1 MSTKRVAFVNTVTTL
16 PSVFKALVNELAP
29 QLDVFSIVDES
40 LLQNTI
46 RSGELT
52 KPTIL
57 RLVNYLSMAQQAG
70 ADIVMVTC
78 SSIGPAADIGRSLVD
93 IPVLRVDEAMAER
106 ALECGSRIGVAATL
120 STTLKPTADL
130 IQRKASEAGKQVTI
144 VSKVCTGAFE
154 ALSAGDTNLHDCLV
168 AQGLKELMSQVDVVV
183 LAQASMARVLSTLA
197 ADVVHAP
204 VLSSPE
210 LAVLSARK
218 ALKLP
223 QLARAGA

>member
-1 MSTKRVAFVNTVTTL
+1 MSSKRVAFVNTVTTL

-130 IQRKASEAGKQVTI
+130 IQRKASEAGKHVTI

-183 LAQASMARVLSTLA
+183 LAQASMARIVDSLAPSEKTL
-197 ADVVHAP
+197 P
-204 VLSSPE
+204 IFSSPR
-210 LAVLSARK
+210 LAVER
-218 ALKLP
+218 
-223 QLARAGA
+223 LAKMVETNELTGVK

>member
-1 MSTKRVAFVNTVTTL
+1 MSSKRIAFVNTVSTL
-16 PSVFKALVNELAP
+16 PAVFKGLVNELAP
-29 QLDVFSIVDES
+29 QLDVFNIVDES

-70 ADIVMVTC
+70 ADMVMVTC
-78 SSIGPAADIGRSLVD
+78 SSIGPAADIGRSLVG

-106 ALECGSRIGVAATL
+106 ALEHGSRIGVLATL

-130 IQRKASEAGKQVTI
+130 IQRKAAEASKQVT
-144 VSKVCTGAFE
+144 VFSKVCAGAFE
-154 ALSAGDTNLHDCLV
+154 ALSAGDTGLHDRLV

-183 LAQASMARVLSTLA
+183 LAQASMARIVDALPPEEKTL
-197 ADVVHAP
+197 P
-204 VLSSPE
+204 ILSSPR
-210 LAVLSARK
+210 LAIER
-218 ALKLP
+218 
-223 QLARAGA
+223 LAKMVEMN

>member
-1 MSTKRVAFVNTVTTL
+1 MSSKRVAFVNTVSTL
-16 PSVFKALVNELAP
+16 PAVFKALVNELAP

-57 RLVNYLSMAQQAG
+57 RLVTYLSMAQQAG

-78 SSIGPAADIGRSLVD
+78 SSIGPAADIGRSMVS

-106 ALECGSRIGVAATL
+106 ALQCGARIGVAATL

-144 VSKVCTGAFE
+144 VSKVCVGAFE
-154 ALSAGDTNLHDCLV
+154 ALTAGDTSRHDSLV

-183 LAQASMARVLSTLA
+183 LAQASMARIVDSLPPSEKTL
-197 ADVVHAP
+197 P
-204 VLSSPE
+204 IFSSPR
-210 LAVLSARK
+210 LAVER
-218 ALKLP
+218 
-223 QLARAGA
+223 LAQMFETNE

>member
-1 MSTKRVAFVNTVTTL
+1 MSSKRVAFVNTVTTL

-183 LAQASMARVLSTLA
+183 LAQASMARIVDSLAPSEKTL
-197 ADVVHAP
+197 P
-204 VLSSPE
+204 IFSSPR
-210 LAVLSARK
+210 LAVER
-218 ALKLP
+218 
-223 QLARAGA
+223 LAKMVETNELTGVK

>member
-1 MSTKRVAFVNTVTTL
+1 MVPCKRVAFVNTVYTL
-16 PSVFKALVNELAP
+16 PAVFKALTNELAP
-29 QLDVFSIVDES
+29 QLDIFNIVDER

-57 RLVNYLSMAQQAG
+57 RLVQYLSMAQQAG

-106 ALECGSRIGVAATL
+106 ALEYGPRIGVAATL
-120 STTLKPTADL
+120 ATTLKPTADL

-144 VSKVCTGAFE
+144 VSKVCKGAFE
-154 ALSAGDTNLHDCLV
+154 ALGAGDTSRHDCLV
-168 AQGLKELMSQVDVVV
+168 AEGLKELMSQVDVIV
-183 LAQASMARVLSTLA
+183 LAQASMARIVDALPDSEKTM
-197 ADVVHAP
+197 P
-204 VLSSPE
+204 IFSSPR
-210 LAVLSARK
+210 LAVER
-218 ALKLP
+218 
-223 QLARAGA
+223 LAKIVAMN

>member
-1 MSTKRVAFVNTVTTL
+1 MSSKRVAFVNTVTTL

-106 ALECGSRIGVAATL
+106 ALEYGSRIGVAATL

-130 IQRKASEAGKQVTI
+130 IQRKAAEVSKQVTV
-144 VSKVCTGAFE
+144 VSKVCAGAFE
-154 ALSAGDTNLHDCLV
+154 ALSAGDTGLHDRLV

-183 LAQASMARVLSTLA
+183 LAQASMARIVDALPPEEKTL
-197 ADVVHAP
+197 P
-204 VLSSPE
+204 ILSSPR
-210 LAVLSARK
+210 LAIER
-218 ALKLP
+218 
-223 QLARAGA
+223 LAKMVEMN